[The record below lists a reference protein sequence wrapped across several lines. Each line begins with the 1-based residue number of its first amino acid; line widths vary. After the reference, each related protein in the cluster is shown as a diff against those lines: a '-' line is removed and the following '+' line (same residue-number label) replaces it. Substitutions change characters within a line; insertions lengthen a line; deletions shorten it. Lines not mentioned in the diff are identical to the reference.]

1 MNLIATNEELAAAC
15 QRFARH
21 PFVAVDT
28 EFLRETTF
36 WPLLCVVQ
44 VASDDEALAI
54 DALAEGLDLA
64 PLFALMANESVVKVF
79 HAARQ
84 DAEIFWKLAG
94 VVPKPMF
101 DTQVAAMV
109 CGYGD
114 QVSYSEL
121 VNSICHVSVDKSSRF
136 TDWARRPLAQAQI
149 DYAIGDVTYLR
160 DIYRALL
167 AKLSKSGRLSW
178 LEDEMKILTSAS
190 TYEQHPENAWERL
203 KNRAR
208 KPRDLAVLMELAAW
222 REKEAQTRDV
232 PRSRVL
238 KDDVLVEIALAAPRS
253 AEALANL
260 RAFPRGMERAKAGA
274 EILNAIEQGLARDP
288 KTLPK
293 LERDKRGPPGSAA
306 TVELLKVLLRQVCDQ
321 SGVAGKMI
329 ATVDDLEM
337 IAADDRA
344 DVPALQGWRR
354 NFVRRPGA
362 RTEARAAGADRRE
375 RQGRHAGMARRRG
388 ACRDR
393 RKAGQ
398 IVRRPTDGNYFAGA
412 SCPRISPPLFC
423 SGMDVEIDHA
433 VGERLGLLVGQH
445 GRAFERAGLGVDRHH
460 HAGIGAHRGRA
471 MEMRGDFRTG
481 QIRIGPRPGQR
492 LRRGVVIGLDAAHAL
507 GCRRRILAGPVEIGL
522 IFQHFGES
530 RRDRQRDGEAQS
542 DAMTIPSKAT

>member
-1 MNLIATNEELAAAC
+1 MDLIDTNDALLAVC

-21 PFVAVDT
+21 AYVAVDT

-44 VASDDEALAI
+44 IASDDEAVAI

-64 PLFALMANESVVKVF
+64 PLFALMANENVVKVF

-84 DAEIFWKLAG
+84 DVEIFWKLAG

-121 VNSICHVSVDKSSRF
+121 VQSICHFAVDKSSRF
-136 TDWARRPLAQAQI
+136 TDWARRPLAPEQI
-149 DYAIGDVTYLR
+149 AYAIGDVTHLR
-160 DIYRALL
+160 TIYRALL
-167 AKLSKSGRLSW
+167 QKLAKSGRLPW
-178 LEDEMKILTSAS
+178 LEDEMKVLTSAS
-190 TYEQHPENAWERL
+190 TYEQHPDNAWERF

-274 EILNAIEQGLARDP
+274 EILQAIERGLARDP

-293 LERDKRGPPGSAA
+293 LEKDRRGPPGSAA

-337 IAADDRA
+337 IAADDHA
-344 DVPALQGWRR
+344 DVAALQGWRR
-354 NFVRRPGA
+354 TLFGA
-362 RTEARAAGADRRE
+362 RALEL
-375 RQGRHAGMARRRG
+375 
-388 ACRDR
+388 
-393 RKAGQ
+393 K
-398 IVRRPTDGNYFAGA
+398 
-412 SCPRISPPLFC
+412 
-423 SGMDVEIDHA
+423 
-433 VGERLGLLVGQH
+433 
-445 GRAFERAGLGVDRHH
+445 
-460 HAGIGAHRGRA
+460 RGRLA
-471 MEMRGDFRTG
+471 LTVENGK
-481 QIRIGPRPGQR
+481 
-492 LRRGVVIGLDAAHAL
+492 VVMLEWRDEEAAPAAK
-507 GCRRRILAGPVEIGL
+507 LA
-522 IFQHFGES
+522 
-530 RRDRQRDGEAQS
+530 
-542 DAMTIPSKAT
+542 AT